1 LRGIAILLVRAQ
13 HAQIPHMAA
22 AGTVGVTLFFVLSGF
37 LITSILRRE
46 HGGNGRINYRS
57 FYGRRARRLLPALA
71 LLLVAV
77 VAYVVAS
84 RQPFLP
90 VALAAG
96 YGSNI
101 GGAMGVDLGNLQL
114 TWTLSLEEQFY
125 LGWPLLLPLVV
136 RWRPALVL
144 AVAAAVS
151 AALRT
156 GLWLIGATPERVYLG
171 PDTRADAILVGCALV
186 FAITEVSRRHLRAA
200 AAIGAVVLVIACS
213 ASSATVFIWSLPPVV
228 VASTTLVAWA
238 VLDSPRFLTWR
249 PLVAIG
255 KISYGLYLWNLPI
268 ALSLHS
274 WSAPLWA
281 RAVVLLVANFAM
293 AVLSWYIVERPFNR
307 MKGSASSAPQ
317 ASLHRGEERSMVLG
331 GEPASVAGVVGSSGQ

>member
-1 LRGIAILLVRAQ
+1 L
-13 HAQIPHMAA
+13 
-22 AGTVGVTLFFVLSGF
+22 
-37 LITSILRRE
+37 
-46 HGGNGRINYRS
+46 GGRCS
-57 FYGRRARRLLPALA
+57 C
-71 LLLVAV
+71 
-77 VAYVVAS
+77 
-84 RQPFLP
+84 
-90 VALAAG
+90 
-96 YGSNI
+96 
-101 GGAMGVDLGNLQL
+101 
-114 TWTLSLEEQFY
+114 
-125 LGWPLLLPLVV
+125 
-136 RWRPALVL
+136 RWSSDGDPPWVL